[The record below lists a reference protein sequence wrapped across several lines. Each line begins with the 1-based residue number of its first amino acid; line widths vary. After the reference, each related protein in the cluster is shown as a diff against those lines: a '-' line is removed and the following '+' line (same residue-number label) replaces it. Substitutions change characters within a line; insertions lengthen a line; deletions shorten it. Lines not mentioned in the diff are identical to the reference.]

1 MSFPNFQN
9 QDQHPFCPKKTT
21 HTNAPIIG
29 IRIRRPMPQP
39 KQHVLSV
46 SFPKLSHKRKGK
58 HKPPNAHNEQLHTP
72 TPNNSSDSSCS
83 TQNQSPKTSCP
94 SYPIAPGWPWAP
106 QCVPGFS
113 TRQGRQPAALSVVF
127 CRIGSRRRCG
137 GDGLCFRRGYLEDV
151 GCLWEGFTES
161 GRKEESV

>member
-1 MSFPNFQN
+1 MTFRKLNSIELMRLKGVNEEESIPHTARTESEVRRRTWEGGRKANLPWMVRTMFVRHFIHIFSNDIMSFPNFQN

-72 TPNNSSDSSCS
+72 TPNNSSDSSRF
-83 TQNQSPKTSCP
+83 TQNQ
-94 SYPIAPGWPWAP
+94 
-106 QCVPGFS
+106 
-113 TRQGRQPAALSVVF
+113 
-127 CRIGSRRRCG
+127 
-137 GDGLCFRRGYLEDV
+137 
-151 GCLWEGFTES
+151 
-161 GRKEESV
+161 